1 MKVAAPVPAAPTQ
14 IPVSDLDIVIRVTV
28 QFAIG

>member
-1 MKVAAPVPAAPTQ
+1 MPAPAAITQ
-14 IPVSDLDIVIRVTV
+14 VPVSDLDIVIRVTV